1 MKMELLLQLDKT
13 LFQVKKY
20 LGKKIEKKEL
30 DTFSIA
36 DRLVKQPRIVCQIN
50 FCLFTKELDTF
61 SISNRVAQ
69 RDDLLVL
76 NFLRFKPP
84 SSIFNNKGD
93 TL

>member
-1 MKMELLLQLDKT
+1 MMMELIRKFVEMKCKNS
-13 LFQVKKY
+13 FQVKKY

-30 DTFSIA
+30 DT
-36 DRLVKQPRIVCQIN
+36 L
-50 FCLFTKELDTF
+50 

-84 SSIFNNKGD
+84 SSIFNNTGD